1 MQIIV
6 PYDSSADSAPAAF
19 KTDVQVAVNFLEAA
33 FTNNVTLNINVG
45 WGEVDGTPIT
55 DALGESFFA
64 HAPNYTYS
72 QIVTALTAQAAQ
84 PNASPDLVA
93 AVQTLTGLP
102 DPTNGGNF
110 DIGRAEAKALGLL
123 PADNTHIDGWV
134 GFENSAH
141 WSYRPTATPGEK

>member
-6 PYDSSADSAPAAF
+6 TYDSSADSAPAAF
-19 KTDVQVAVNFLEAA
+19 KTDVQYAVNFLEAA

-45 WGEVDGTPIT
+45 WGEVDGTPL
-55 DALGESFFA
+55 DPGALGESFFA
-64 HAPNYTYS
+64 QAPNYTYS
-72 QIVTALTAQAAQ
+72 QIVNALTAQAAA

-110 DIGRAEAKALGLL
+110 DIGRPEAKALGLL
-123 PADNTHIDGWV
+123 PADNTHIDGWT
-134 GFENSAH
+134 GFDS
-141 WSYRPTATPGEK
+141 TASD